1 MLAFVVKRSLK
12 ELLSSRLVPN
22 CLVNIVSNNESKTIQ
37 IRNISSKTRKKCVFS
52 QLYLPDVVVRAG
64 VLGLLP
70 REGTRILFL
79 DVAFFCLSDVLGL
92 RESPRDHQGGK
103 KE

>member
-1 MLAFVVKRSLK
+1 M
-12 ELLSSRLVPN
+12 
-22 CLVNIVSNNESKTIQ
+22 
-37 IRNISSKTRKKCVFS
+37 FS
-52 QLYLPDVVVRAG
+52 QLYLPDVVVSAG

-103 KE
+103 KKNEYSIAMVRYRAAQFRCIQ